1 MLAKTAKLNQH
12 FRRFSRVTIAD
23 LNHTI
28 MAALQPPTLSG
39 GINQFKKCEPTL
51 ARHWHGSAYMRMWNC
66 QFFQDFVGNQLVAP
80 FLFKMYVTYMF

>member
-28 MAALQPPTLSG
+28 MAALQPPTLSD
-39 GINQFKKCEPTL
+39 GINQFKK
-51 ARHWHGSAYMRMWNC
+51 
-66 QFFQDFVGNQLVAP
+66 
-80 FLFKMYVTYMF
+80 